1 MRVSIIVAAAT
12 NRVIGLRGA
21 MPWHISADLKR
32 FRKLTTGKPII
43 MGRLTHESIGKALP
57 ERRNIVISRQPD
69 YTAAGC
75 EVVASPA
82 AALDLAADAEEIMVI
97 GGGRI
102 YSQLL
107 PLTDRIY
114 LTRIHAHPEGD
125 AFFPELD
132 PTLWRTVSIE
142 EFPASDT
149 QPLAHSFEIL
159 ERVAARSRAAA
170 G

>member
-12 NRVIGLRGA
+12 NHVIGLRGEL
-21 MPWHISADLKR
+21 PWHISEDLKR

-43 MGRLTHESIGKALP
+43 MGRLTHESIGKPLP
-57 ERRNIVISRQPD
+57 NRRNIVISRQPD
-69 YTAAGC
+69 YRAAGC
-75 EVVASPA
+75 EVVASPT

-102 YSQLL
+102 YTQLL

-114 LTRIHAHPEGD
+114 LTRVHASPEGD
-125 AFFPELD
+125 AFFPELNAGV
-132 PTLWRTVSIE
+132 WRTVSIE
-142 EFPASDT
+142 EHPASDA

-159 ERVAARSRAAA
+159 ERVVARA
-170 G
+170 